1 LRRRPCQ
8 RKVAAFI
15 EIEEFADVRRRLEG
29 YPVVMPERVTFY
41 GMREIG
47 VSELNGHTVIF
58 AAKA

>member
-1 LRRRPCQ
+1 
-8 RKVAAFI
+8 
-15 EIEEFADVRRRLEG
+15 
-29 YPVVMPERVTFY
+29 MPERVTFY